1 MGQWVCSRGPFILLH
16 AQHFVDDVSSSFR
29 EGEGERGREGERERG
44 REGERERGRARE
56 RQRERE
62 RVLKVSHDQ
71 FSTQTVGFTKRETER
86 RREGSLN
93 NKVKGSIPEHR
104 QPKQLLLGSGGIVQ
118 HSSFKSSMAV
128 NTETTS
134 GLLAFGQ
141 GS

>member
-1 MGQWVCSRGPFILLH
+1 MMFRL
-16 AQHFVDDVSSSFR
+16 VSER
-29 EGEGERGREGERERG
+29 ERGREGERERG